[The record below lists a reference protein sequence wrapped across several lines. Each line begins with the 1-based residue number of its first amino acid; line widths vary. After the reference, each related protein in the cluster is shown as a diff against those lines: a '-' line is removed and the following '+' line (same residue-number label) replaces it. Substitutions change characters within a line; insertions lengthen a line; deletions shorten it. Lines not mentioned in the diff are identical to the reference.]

1 MPAVKPSLVHP
12 AYKTEYRVRNWR
24 QHEQGPRSRGDVTT
38 WFSEE
43 ATADWISK
51 STGRRG
57 GQRLYSNLAIKTS
70 LTLRTVFRIALRQT
84 EGFVGSLLNILGF
97 DQLTVPDHST
107 LTRQAR
113 LLDVLT
119 KPPRPGGAIHLS
131 VESTGLQVPGEGP

>member
-119 KPPRPGGAIHLS
+119 KPPRPGGAIHLIG
-131 VESTGLQVPGEGP
+131 ESTGLQVPGEGP